1 MFRLDRIQVG
11 ADSGRSGLRLV
22 RIQIGQDSG
31 RSGFSRSGVRWTG
44 LKSERIQVAQ
54 GSRYSGFRLDR
65 IQVGQDQGRSGHVF
79 LIRLKDV
86 WPEASC
92 SAIRISVNC

>member
-1 MFRLDRIQVG
+1 MVRIQVG
-11 ADSGRSGLRLV
+11 
-22 RIQIGQDSG
+22 QDSVG
-31 RSGFSRSGVRWTG
+31 QESGWTG